1 MTTTK
6 INSDNVDTASVVTLT
21 AAQLLT
27 NKTLQS
33 ALETA
38 TLTASAPAATT
49 NFDVVAQS
57 IQYYTANTANN
68 FTLNVR
74 GNSGVT
80 LDSLLAVG
88 QSITI
93 ALFVTNGSAGYYPT
107 AFQVDGSAI
116 TPKYQ
121 SGTTIVAGNANAV
134 DVYGVSIFKTASATF
149 TMFVAQTKFA

>member
-38 TLTASAPAATT
+38 TLTASAPASTT
-49 NFDVVAQS
+49 NFDVVSQS

-74 GNSGVT
+74 GNGTTT
-80 LDSLLAVG
+80 LDSILAVG

-93 ALFVTNGSAGYYPT
+93 ALFVTNGSTAYYPS
-107 AFQVDGSAI
+107 AYQVDGTAI

-121 SGTTIVAGNANAV
+121 AGTAISAGNANAV
-134 DVYGVSIFKTASATF
+134 DVYGVSIVKTASATF
-149 TMFVAQTKFA
+149 SMFVAQTKFA